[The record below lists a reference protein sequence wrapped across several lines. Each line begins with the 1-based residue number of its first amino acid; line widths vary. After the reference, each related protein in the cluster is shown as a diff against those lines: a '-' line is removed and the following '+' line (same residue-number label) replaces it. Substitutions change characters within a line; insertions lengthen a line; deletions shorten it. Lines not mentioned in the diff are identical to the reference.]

1 MTKVIERCF
10 RDHGSLLRVIQV
22 LEQGTKDL
30 DTVDA
35 EWKRQI
41 FDEWLELEIL
51 YSIILGRDE
60 ENMVPT
66 EKEKSV
72 IQDTLVSIEK
82 ILSQISSFIEEHY
95 CPSCGGD
102 ISDSDVWAK
111 TGESY
116 DVCYCCGLSFNRQPP
131 VLTEVKAA
139 RDQWLLHP
147 EFWKE
152 PSAFPEDWRIED
164 QMSNIAPEYQ

>member
-30 DTVDA
+30 DTVDT

-41 FDEWLELEIL
+41 FDEWIELEIL
-51 YSIILGRDE
+51 YSTILGRDE

-66 EKEKSV
+66 EKEKSA

-82 ILSQISSFIEEHY
+82 ILSQIRSSIEEHY
-95 CPSCGGD
+95 CPSCGAD
-102 ISDSDVWAK
+102 LSDSDIWAK
-111 TGESY
+111 TGVSN

-131 VLTEVKAA
+131 VLTAVKAA

-152 PSAFPEDWRIED
+152 PSVLPEDLRIED
-164 QMSNIAPEYQ
+164 QMGNIPPEYQ